1 MSATEYEVFRQQTPR
16 LQELMRDNIVSQD
29 DFVKSVKE
37 AYPSASVEGII
48 NKYKYLTQPSEFN
61 SNLHPLI
68 ETQQRAG
75 KSGVPNFKDLNELD
89 ELINN
94 SFLSKGN
101 GNSPLLNL
109 QILYNHLLK
118 DKNVFLKQFN
128 KYGWSIVPTA
138 IAVKA
143 QQIKD
148 KQDDSISDE
157 YTWKDVSAEW
167 TK

>member
-68 ETQQRAG
+68 EMQQRAG
-75 KSGVPNFKDLNELD
+75 KSGVPNFKDLNELE
-89 ELINN
+89 ELINKT
-94 SFLSKGN
+94 FLSKGN
-101 GNSPLLNL
+101 GSNPL
-109 QILYNHLLK
+109 
-118 DKNVFLKQFN
+118 
-128 KYGWSIVPTA
+128 
-138 IAVKA
+138 
-143 QQIKD
+143 
-148 KQDDSISDE
+148 
-157 YTWKDVSAEW
+157 
-167 TK
+167 

>member
-1 MSATEYEVFRQQTPR
+1 M
-16 LQELMRDNIVSQD
+16 
-29 DFVKSVKE
+29 
-37 AYPSASVEGII
+37 
-48 NKYKYLTQPSEFN
+48 
-61 SNLHPLI
+61 
-68 ETQQRAG
+68 QQRAG
-75 KSGVPNFKDLNELD
+75 KSGVPNFKDLNELE

-94 SFLSKGN
+94 TFLSKGN

-157 YTWKDVSAEW
+157 YTWKDTSTEW
-167 TK
+167 NK